1 MFTTEKSLAQD
12 TSNSSTYGATV
23 VVIVSNKPNGA
34 SSDLDVV
41 SQAAIEYLQQ
51 TTPSFHLISSNTTI
65 LAGNPARQIVF
76 TSLSYATGK
85 DLNEGLAVWTLKND
99 KAYIVL
105 YRAGP
110 GIDKFPLQLPVAK
123 HMIDSFQITG

>member
-1 MFTTEKSLAQD
+1 MFATEKSLPQN
-12 TSNSSTYGATV
+12 TSNTSTYGAAV
-23 VVIVSNKPNGA
+23 SVIITNKPNGA

-41 SQAAIEYLQQ
+41 SKAAIEYLQQ
-51 TTPSFHLISSNTTI
+51 TTPSFHLISSNTTT

-85 DLNEGLAVWTLKND
+85 DLNEGLGVWTLKND
-99 KAYIVL
+99 KSYIIL

-110 GIDKFPLQLPVAK
+110 GIDKFSIQLPIVK
-123 HMIDSFQITG
+123 HMIDSFQITK